1 MAKININALIAE
13 AGKKL
18 EKVGIEAGPAEAE
31 IALCDLLDV
40 DRLQL
45 YLHGHALID
54 EAILKKFDAV
64 IRKRLTRYPLQ
75 YILGNAWFYGR
86 KFLVNE
92 DVMVPTPETE
102 LLLES
107 VLRSV
112 RFCRSDP
119 VRLLDVGV
127 GSGVIAV
134 SAALENSKLDV
145 TALDISADA
154 LQVAQVNAER
164 FDVADS
170 IRFVQSDLFAALEK
184 DERFDIIA
192 SNPPYIS
199 TEEYDDLED
208 EVKADPKPA
217 LLAGPRGLD
226 IIERLIS
233 DAPEFLTR
241 PGFLQFEIGYDQA
254 EEIFDM
260 VERDGRYAD
269 CVFFKDL
276 SDIDRIAVCKIQ

>member
-1 MAKININALIAE
+1 MAKINVNSLIAE

-18 EKVGIEAGPAEAE
+18 QEVGIEAGPAEVE
-31 IALCDLLDV
+31 LVLCDLLDT

-54 EAILKKFDAV
+54 DKILKKFDAV

-75 YILGNAWFYGR
+75 YILGSAWFYGR

-107 VLRSV
+107 ILRSV

-127 GSGVIAV
+127 GSGVVAV
-134 SAALENSKLDV
+134 SAKMENPELDV
-145 TALDISADA
+145 TAVDISADA
-154 LQVAQVNAER
+154 LRVAQINAER
-164 FDVADS
+164 FGVADS
-170 IRFVQSDLFAALEK
+170 VRFVQSDLFAALREG
-184 DERFDIIA
+184 ERFDIIA

-208 EVKADPKPA
+208 EVKADPPLA

-226 IIERLIS
+226 IIGRLIS
-233 DAPEFLTR
+233 EAPDFLKA

-254 EEIFDM
+254 GEIFAM

-269 CVFFKDL
+269 CSLLKDL
-276 SDIDRIAVCKIQ
+276 SDIDRVGVCKMQ